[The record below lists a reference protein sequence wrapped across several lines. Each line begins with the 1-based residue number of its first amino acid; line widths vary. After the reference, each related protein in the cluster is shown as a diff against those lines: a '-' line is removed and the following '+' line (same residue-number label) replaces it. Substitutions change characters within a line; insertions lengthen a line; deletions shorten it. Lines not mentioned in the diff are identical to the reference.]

1 MTRSGISSNI
11 EISFTDE
18 ELGFLL
24 REEDRNDMRLV
35 SGFSLFLLSVI
46 GMSAQSQPVKK
57 RLLVL
62 CTGNSARSQM
72 AAGFLKSFDLRLDVY
87 SAGTQPAARI
97 NPHAVQAMKEVGIDI
112 SAGVPKSVNQ
122 FTSQSFDYVI
132 TVCDDADKNCPNF
145 SGKVGKRVHIG
156 FIDPAAAT
164 GSEEHIMSVFRDVRD
179 QIKQKFSEYY
189 EREIKKTL

>member
-1 MTRSGISSNI
+1 MESSA
-11 EISFTDE
+11 
-18 ELGFLL
+18 GAGRQKGCAMRFLIAL
-24 REEDRNDMRLV
+24 AVILV
-35 SGFSLFLLSVI
+35 SAVALN
-46 GMSAQSQPVKK
+46 AQTEPARK
-57 RLLVL
+57 RILVL

-72 AAGFLKSFDLRLDVY
+72 AAGFLKSFDSRLEVY

-97 NPHAVQAMKEVGIDI
+97 NPHAVQAMQEAGIDI
-112 SAGVPKSVNQ
+112 SGGVPKSVNQ

-164 GSEEHIMSVFRDVRD
+164 GTEEYIMSVFRQVRD
-179 QIKQKFSEYY
+179 EIKQKFSDYY
-189 EREIKKTL
+189 KKEISKNL

>member
-1 MTRSGISSNI
+1 MRTC
-11 EISFTDE
+11 
-18 ELGFLL
+18 LL
-24 REEDRNDMRLV
+24 LAA
-35 SGFSLFLLSVI
+35 LSAGVL
-46 GMSAQSQPVKK
+46 MAQQPAARK
-57 RLLVL
+57 RILVL

-72 AAGFLKSFDLRLDVY
+72 AAGFLKSFDDRLDVY

-97 NPHAVQAMKEVGIDI
+97 NPQAVEAMREVGIDI
-112 SAGVPKSVNQ
+112 SGGVPKSVTQ

-164 GSEEHIMSVFRDVRD
+164 GSEEQIMTVFRQVRD
-179 QIKQKFSEYY
+179 EINVKFRAYYQKEVGKQ
-189 EREIKKTL
+189 

>member
-1 MTRSGISSNI
+1 MRMLVGAAT
-11 EISFTDE
+11 
-18 ELGFLL
+18 LL
-24 REEDRNDMRLV
+24 LAAGAMN
-35 SGFSLFLLSVI
+35 
-46 GMSAQSQPVKK
+46 AQPQQPAK
-57 RLLVL
+57 RRILVL

-72 AAGFLKSFDLRLDVY
+72 AAGFLRSFDPQLDVY

-97 NPHAVQAMKEVGIDI
+97 NPHAVLAMKEVGVDI

-122 FTSQSFDYVI
+122 FVSQAFDYVI

-164 GSEEHIMSVFRDVRD
+164 GSEEHIMTVFRQVRD
-179 QIKQKFSEYY
+179 EIKQKFSDYY
-189 EREIKKTL
+189 AKEISKSL